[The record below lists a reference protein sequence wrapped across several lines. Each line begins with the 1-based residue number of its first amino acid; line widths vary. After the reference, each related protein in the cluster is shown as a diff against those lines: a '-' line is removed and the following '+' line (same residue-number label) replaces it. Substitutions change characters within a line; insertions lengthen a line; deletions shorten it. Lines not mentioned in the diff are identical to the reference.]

1 MVIGARGV
9 RGGFAQ
15 PRLEG
20 IQAAQ
25 HATILGGE
33 LDEEPQAPEARAGW
47 PPTAREVHA
56 DRDAE
61 EG

>member
-1 MVIGARGV
+1 
-9 RGGFAQ
+9 
-15 PRLEG
+15 LEG